1 MTLKK
6 VRSVRSGAIFTLPY
20 LVGLEHG
27 YFEQEGIDLEL
38 VAPGAYDAVVKPIEE
53 HELVSSFGG
62 ISKPFESGDVSFYR
76 ACEWGQIRRSHDSS
90 RGGQIIAK
98 RASVASQAIFVRPD
112 SGILHPQGLANRTVG
127 VNFHHGSHYLAIQS
141 LEGFLEADE
150 IKVVH
155 AGGPAE
161 RFRKLRDGEVDAVA
175 LMEPWTTAAEK
186 LGYVLVTEAF
196 YVGSEIASA
205 DVDPET
211 FAAVDRGVRRAVAT
225 INADIRPYLH
235 HFVEEIPQE
244 LVRLEPA
251 DFRPGRLRYADPEPY
266 PQGEFERTYRW
277 MVRWGLIE
285 PESTFSAI
293 VDNRVVNV

>member
-1 MTLKK
+1 MALKK
-6 VRSVRSGAIFTLPY
+6 VKSVRTGAIFTLPY

-27 YFEQEGIDLEL
+27 YFAEEGIDLEL
-38 VAPGAYDAVVKPIEE
+38 VAPGSYDAVLKPIEE

-62 ISKPFESGDVSFYR
+62 ISKPFESGDVSLYR
-76 ACEWGQIRRSHDSS
+76 ACEWGQIRRSADST

-98 RASVASQAIFVRPD
+98 RAAVASQAIFVRPD
-112 SGILHPQGLANRTVG
+112 SGIHHPQGLAGKTVG

-141 LEGFLEADE
+141 LEGFLEPDE

-161 RFRKLRDGEVDAVA
+161 RFRKLREGEIDAVA

-186 LGYVLVTEAF
+186 LGYVLITEAF

-211 FAAVDRGVRRAVAT
+211 FAAVDRAVRRAVKK
-225 INADIRPYLH
+225 INEDIRPYLH
-235 HFVEEIPQE
+235 HFVDEVPAE
-244 LVRLEPA
+244 LVKLTPE
-251 DFRPGRLRYADPEPY
+251 DFRLGRLRYADPEPY
-266 PQGEFERTYRW
+266 PEGEFERTYRW
-277 MVRWGLIE
+277 MVKWGLIS
-285 PESTFSAI
+285 PESTFTSI
-293 VDNRVVNV
+293 VDNRVVSV

>member
-1 MTLKK
+1 VALKK

-27 YFEQEGIDLEL
+27 YFADEGVDLEL
-38 VAPGAYDAVVKPIEE
+38 VAPGAYDAVVKPIED

-62 ISKPFESGDVSFYR
+62 LSKPFESGDVSFYR
-76 ACEWGQIRRSHDSS
+76 ACEWGQIRRSHDSE
-90 RGGQIIAK
+90 RGQIVAK

-112 SGILHPQGLANRTVG
+112 SGISHPQALAGRTVG

-141 LEGFLEADE
+141 LEGFLEPDE

-161 RFRKLRDGEVDAVA
+161 RFRKLRDGEIDAVA

-186 LGYVLVTEAF
+186 LGYTLITEAF

-211 FAAVDRGVRRAVAT
+211 FAAVDRAVRRAVAD
-225 INADIRPYLH
+225 IRADIRPYLH
-235 HFVEEIPQE
+235 HFVDEVPAD
-244 LVRLEPA
+244 LVKLEPG
-251 DFRPGRLRYADPEPY
+251 DFKLGRLRYVDPEPY
-266 PQGEFERTYRW
+266 PEAEFARTYRW

-285 PESTFSAI
+285 DQQEFTSI
-293 VDNRVVNV
+293 VDNRLVKV

>member
-1 MTLKK
+1 MALTK
-6 VRSVRSGAIFTLPY
+6 VKSVRSGAIFTLPY

-27 YFEQEGIDLEL
+27 YFAEEGIDLEL
-38 VAPGAYDAVVKPIEE
+38 VAPGSYDAVLKPIEE

-62 ISKPFESGDVSFYR
+62 ISKPFESGDVSLYR
-76 ACEWGQIRRSHDSS
+76 ACEWGQIRRSHDSG

-112 SGILHPQGLANRTVG
+112 SGIKHPQGLAGRTVG

-141 LEGFLEADE
+141 LEGFLDPDE

-161 RFRKLRDGEVDAVA
+161 RFRKLRDGEIDAVA

-186 LGYVLVTEAF
+186 LGYVLITEAF

-205 DVDPET
+205 DVDPAT
-211 FAAVDRGVRRAVAT
+211 FAAVDRAVRRAVAK
-225 INADIRPYLH
+225 INEDIRPYLH
-235 HFVEEIPQE
+235 HFVAEVPED
-244 LVRLEPA
+244 LVKLEPA
-251 DFRPGRLRYADPEPY
+251 DFRLGRLRYVDPQPY
-266 PQGEFERTYRW
+266 PEAEFERTYRW
-277 MVRWGLIE
+277 MVKWGLIA
-285 PESTFSAI
+285 PESTFTSI
-293 VDNRVVNV
+293 VDNRVVTV

>member
-1 MTLKK
+1 MALKK

-20 LVGLEHG
+20 LVALEHG
-27 YFEQEGIDLEL
+27 YFAEEGIDLEL
-38 VAPGAYDAVVKPIEE
+38 VAPGSYDAVLKPIEE

-62 ISKPFESGDVSFYR
+62 ISRPFESGDVSLYR
-76 ACEWGQIRRSHDSS
+76 ACEWGQIRRSHDSA

-98 RASVASQAIFVRPD
+98 RAAVASQAIFVRPD

-141 LEGFLEADE
+141 LEGFLEQDE

-186 LGYVLVTEAF
+186 LGYVLITEAF

-205 DVDPET
+205 DLDPET
-211 FAAVDRGVRRAVAT
+211 FAAVDRAVRRAVRT
-225 INADIRPYLH
+225 INEDIRPYLR
-235 HFVEEIPQE
+235 HFVEEVPE
-244 LVRLEPA
+244 DVVKLEPA
-251 DFRPGRLRYADPEPY
+251 DFRLGRLRYADPEPY
-266 PQGEFERTYRW
+266 PEGEFERTYRW

-285 PESTFSAI
+285 PASTFSAI
-293 VDNRVVNV
+293 VDNRVVTV

>member
-1 MTLKK
+1 MALKK

-27 YFEQEGIDLEL
+27 YFAEEGIDLEL
-38 VAPGAYDAVVKPIEE
+38 VAPGSYDAVLKPIEE

-62 ISKPFESGDVSFYR
+62 ISKPFESGDVSLYR
-76 ACEWGQIRRSHDSS
+76 ACEWGQIRRSHDSG

-112 SGILHPQGLANRTVG
+112 SDVRHPQALANKTVG

-141 LEGFLEADE
+141 LEGFLDSDE

-161 RFRKLRDGEVDAVA
+161 RFRKLRDGEIDAVA

-186 LGYVLVTEAF
+186 LGYVLITEAF

-211 FAAVDRGVRRAVAT
+211 FAAVDRAVRRAVAK
-225 INADIRPYLH
+225 INEDIRPYLH
-235 HFVEEIPQE
+235 HFVAEVPED
-244 LVRLEPA
+244 LVKLEPA
-251 DFRPGRLRYADPEPY
+251 DFRLGRLRYVDPEPY
-266 PQGEFERTYRW
+266 PEAEFERTYRW
-277 MVRWGLIE
+277 MVKWGLIS
-285 PESTFSAI
+285 PESTFTSI
-293 VDNRVVNV
+293 VDNRVVTV